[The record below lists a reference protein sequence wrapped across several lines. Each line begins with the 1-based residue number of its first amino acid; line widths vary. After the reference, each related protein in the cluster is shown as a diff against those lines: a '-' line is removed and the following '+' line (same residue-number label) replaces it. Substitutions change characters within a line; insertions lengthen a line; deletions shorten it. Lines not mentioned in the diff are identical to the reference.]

1 MTLYLNKHIII
12 CLMINKLNLK
22 KLIFFPGLINIQINY
37 INITKIF
44 LIAFTI
50 VLLGLSFSE
59 AKKKEKEEEEKDCLY
74 CNKYEKLKEWPESE
88 RPEAFIYEEVDYPK
102 EMFHKQN
109 KTSKLRQ
116 GESGKKVYAR
126 FVKGKGQLNKY
137 QHLMIRDMAYFEA
150 LFNEMLND
158 KNASVETLE
167 GLKKGREAM
176 RMSLQIS
183 PKAKTSEAV
192 LKFWATGKMLKLA
205 HKKNKKKKKKK
216 AKIDPEISQRAAVL
230 ANMKKQIATAKVNAQ
245 RAATIEAQKQIET
258 TK

>member
-1 MTLYLNKHIII
+1 MIPFCRTKKII
-12 CLMINKLNLK
+12 MFINLLIKEK
-22 KLIFFPGLINIQINY
+22 KIFKTS
-37 INITKIF
+37 TKILLPVIF
-44 LIAFTI
+44 IFILTI
-50 VLLGLSFSE
+50 SFSE
-59 AKKKEKEEEEKDCLY
+59 AAKKKDEEKDCLY
-74 CNKYEKLKEWPESE
+74 CNKYEKLKDWPESE
-88 RPEAFIYEEVDYPK
+88 RPEAFIYEEVEYPEGMFK
-102 EMFHKQN
+102 EKLH
-109 KTSKLRQ
+109 KTSKKKQ
-116 GESGKKVYAR
+116 GEAGKKVYQR

-158 KNASVETLE
+158 PKASVETLE

-205 HKKNKKKKKKK
+205 WKKNKKKKKKK
-216 AKIDPEISQRAAVL
+216 AKIDPEISERAAVL